1 MTNKYNMDRT
11 YCGIIAI
18 QGAAVRERLWKMLR
32 EARQTKEQKEATR

>member
-1 MTNKYNMDRT
+1 MTNKYTMDRT

-32 EARQTKEQKEATR
+32 EAREQKEATR